1 LRNKKTPYWFGG
13 FGDIEYH
20 LQGETDITKRRLTM
34 SIQQT
39 VLAFKIET
47 TKERLTAHGGLT
59 LMAEFNHGIGLRK
72 LTDQYLPA
80 PGSNRG
86 FDPSVIVDA
95 LVLMLE
101 GGGRSLEDLRELKNE
116 EGLLRLIG
124 GKEIPEPDTV
134 GDWLRRMG
142 EPKTGQL
149 GIEGLDRVRDKINER
164 ILKRDGITK
173 YTLDADATEI
183 IGEKAEALF
192 TYNGNK
198 GYMPMLGFLYET
210 PVCIYDEFREG
221 NVSPQSGQKEVY
233 VECKKRIGAGKLIGY
248 YRADSASYQAELFN
262 QLEEDGVR
270 YAITVDQDKAVK
282 PLIASIAAE
291 GWKEPVKGY
300 GYELAE
306 TVHCMEKTKK
316 AFRLVIKRERRRQR
330 ELFEKA
336 EPFFY
341 HAVATNWSEKEKNT
355 CEVLSWHNQR
365 GQAENFN
372 KELKNGMG
380 MDRMPCGQSYA
391 NAVFFRIGVIA
402 YNLFIGFKR
411 LACPE
416 SWMKQT
422 IATFRWKMV
431 QVAGRIVKHAG
442 EVVLKLMID
451 LEKLELFQGIR
462 KKSFELSLCPDG

>member
-1 LRNKKTPYWFGG
+1 
-13 FGDIEYH
+13 
-20 LQGETDITKRRLTM
+20 M
-34 SIQQT
+34 IQQT
-39 VLAFKIET
+39 VFPFKIEM
-47 TKERLTAHGGLT
+47 TKEKLTAHGGLA
-59 LMAEFNHGIGLRK
+59 LMAEFNHGIGLRE
-72 LTDQYLPA
+72 LTDQYLPV

-86 FDPSVIVDA
+86 FDPSVIVDTV
-95 LVLMLE
+95 VLMLQ

-116 EGLLRLIG
+116 EGLMKLIG
-124 GKEIPEPDTV
+124 REEIPEPDTV

-142 EPKTGQL
+142 DPKKGEAGL
-149 GIEGLDRVRDKINER
+149 KGLDRVRGKINER
-164 ILKRDGITK
+164 ILRRDGIK
-173 YTLDADATEI
+173 QYTLDADAMEI
-183 IGEKAEALF
+183 IGEKDDALF
-192 TYNGNK
+192 TYKGKK
-198 GYMPMLGFLYET
+198 GYMPVAGFLYET

-233 VECKKRIGAGKLIGY
+233 LECKKRIPAGNVIGY

-270 YAITVDQDKAVK
+270 YGITVDQDKAVK
-282 PLIASIAAE
+282 PLIASIGAE
-291 GWKEPVKGY
+291 EWKEPVKGC

-306 TVHCMEKTKK
+306 AVHCMEKTKK
-316 AFRLVIKRERRRQR
+316 AFRLVIKREVRRQG

-355 CEVLSWHNQR
+355 GEMLSWHNQR

-451 LEKLELFQGIR
+451 LEKLELFRGIR